1 MQRSGPR
8 SSVLGIVV
16 GALTAVALTACSLSG
31 SGSGLQA
38 QPSQQPAVTTAQRI
52 LAAPKDLV
60 AAAQPQS
67 NGALWALAGSATGKG
82 LFDINLANGSGLG
95 SVSVSD
101 AARSVAESLAGV
113 VGLALGAGRTGALE
127 LLDGSTGKVTK
138 TIALGA
144 PARAV
149 AVGSDGST
157 FYVLNGTPK
166 SASVTIVNSQNGAV
180 QGTIPVPLE
189 TVAIAPDADGESLYA
204 LQPNGLISQI
214 ALVGGNVMSS
224 FPVGSAARSL
234 ALSPDGSTM
243 YVLKDAGAGVNVAEV
258 NLATESV
265 QKVLPA
271 PANCLQVLVSA
282 DGSKLYQVVGTPTYG
297 NIQVFAS

>member
-16 GALTAVALTACSLSG
+16 GALSAATLTACSVSG
-31 SGSGLQA
+31 SGQQA
-38 QPSQQPAVTTAQRI
+38 QWSQQPAVTTAQRI

-82 LFDINLANGSGLG
+82 LFDISLANGSGVG

-101 AARSVAESLAGV
+101 AARSVAESLTGV

-127 LLDGSTGKVTK
+127 LLNGSTGKVTK

-149 AVGSDGST
+149 VVGSDGST

-282 DGSKLYQVVGTPTYG
+282 DGSELYQVVGTPTYG